1 MPPRM
6 LFLKVHATY
15 TAPKAEICSESTLS
29 QATRML
35 LQDLDA
41 LDFTQPKRTS
51 IKVVRPGVV
60 EFGLWETHAYSVSFY
75 YAFKFGLC

>member
-15 TAPKAEICSESTLS
+15 TAPKAEICSESTLA

-35 LQDLDA
+35 LQDFDA
-41 LDFTQPKRTS
+41 LDFMRPKHSS
-51 IKVVRPGVV
+51 IKVVRPCVI
-60 EFGLWETHAYSVSFY
+60 EFGLWETNAYSVSFY
-75 YAFKFGLC
+75 AFKFGSC